1 MEKITVFVMNIEFH
15 ALFCNKDLLDSK
27 DLLDQQVS
35 LVQQALQV
43 LRDHQDRLGSQEIQ
57 VPKVSLDLL
66 ETLAQLDL
74 LELQVARDLQDLE
87 VTLDLLDHRVKLV
100 P

>member
-1 MEKITVFVMNIEFH
+1 MEKITFLVIDIEFH

-27 DLLDQQVS
+27 DLLDQQVN
-35 LVQQALQV
+35 LVQRALQV
-43 LRDHQDRLGSQEIQ
+43 LQEHQDRLGSQEIQ
-57 VPKVSLDLL
+57 VLRVSLDLL

-74 LELQVARDLQDLE
+74 LELQVAKDLRDLE
-87 VTLDLLDHRVKLV
+87 VTLDLLDHRVRLV